1 MAEDING
8 VAFSESLM
16 MLGSEVREL
25 RKARQMTLAAL
36 AKTSGVSVS
45 HLSAIERGTVNPSL
59 DKVSKIAAG
68 LGVPEAW
75 FFSRRSGAG
84 PMERAYV
91 VRQGNRRNLN
101 LLYGETVEQSGYADA
116 LLSSSIGGGFYMG
129 ISDYPPNS
137 DQVVD
142 HLYERE
148 GEHHGFVVEGEL
160 ELYLV
165 DETIT
170 LRRGDS
176 YSFPGHLLHR
186 VRNAGDKPAK
196 LIWVNAPVIIPKYAA
211 LIPVQRSTK
220 SARGSARKRSGA

>member
-1 MAEDING
+1 MADDTNT
-8 VAFSESLM
+8 VAFSESLS

-25 RKARQMTLAAL
+25 RKARQMTLADL
-36 AKTSGVSVS
+36 AEASGVSIS
-45 HLSAIERGTVNPSL
+45 HLSAIERGAVNPSL

-75 FFSRRSGAG
+75 FFARRSGAG
-84 PMERAYV
+84 PAERAFV
-91 VRQGNRRNLN
+91 VRRANRRNLN
-101 LLYGETVEQSGYADA
+101 LLYGESVEQSGYADA

-129 ISDYPPNS
+129 LSDYPPNS
-137 DQVVD
+137 DQVID

-148 GEHHGFVVEGEL
+148 GEHHGVVLEGEL

-170 LRRGDS
+170 LRAGDS

-186 VRNAGDKPAK
+186 VRNASGKPAR

-211 LIPVQRSTK
+211 LKPIERPASPRTRSAGK
-220 SARGSARKRSGA
+220 PSGT

>member
-1 MAEDING
+1 MTEDTNT
-8 VAFSESLM
+8 VAFRESLLA
-16 MLGSEVREL
+16 LGSEVREL

-36 AKTSGVSVS
+36 AKASGVSVS

-75 FFSRRSGAG
+75 FFTRRSGAG

-116 LLSSSIGGGFYMG
+116 LLSSSIGGSFYMG

-148 GEHHGFVVEGEL
+148 GEHHGFVLEGEL

-170 LRRGDS
+170 LRGGDS

-211 LIPVQRSTK
+211 LKPVRRSTR
-220 SARGSARKRSGA
+220 SGTRPARKHAGT

>member
-1 MAEDING
+1 
-8 VAFSESLM
+8 
-16 MLGSEVREL
+16 MLGSEVRQL
-25 RKARQMTLAAL
+25 RKARQMTLAVL
-36 AKTSGVSVS
+36 AKSSGVSVS

-59 DKVSKIAAG
+59 DKVSKIASG

-75 FFSRRSGAG
+75 FFTRRSGMG

-91 VRQGNRRNLN
+91 VRGGNRRNLN
-101 LLYGETVEQSGYADA
+101 LLYGESAEQSGYADA
-116 LLSSSIGGGFYMG
+116 LLSSSIGGSFYMG
-129 ISDYPPNS
+129 LSDYPPNS
-137 DQVVD
+137 DKVVD

-148 GEHHGFVVEGEL
+148 GEHHGFVLDGEL

-176 YSFPGHLLHR
+176 YSFPGDLLHR
-186 VRNAGDKPAK
+186 VRNASDKPAR

-211 LIPVQRSTK
+211 LKPRQQ
-220 SARGSARKRSGA
+220 SAATRKRITRGRSGA

>member
-1 MAEDING
+1 MAEDTNT
-8 VAFSESLM
+8 VAFSESLL

-25 RKARQMTLAAL
+25 RKARRMTLAAL
-36 AKTSGVSVS
+36 AEASGVSVS

-59 DKVSKIAAG
+59 DKVSKIASG

-75 FFSRRSGAG
+75 FFTRRPGAG
-84 PMERAYV
+84 PAERAYV
-91 VRQGNRRNLN
+91 VRQANRRNLN

-116 LLSSSIGGGFYMG
+116 LLSSSIGGDFYMG

-137 DQVVD
+137 DEVID

-148 GEHHGFVVEGEL
+148 GEHHGFVIEGEL

-165 DETIT
+165 DETIK
-170 LRRGDS
+170 LRQGDS

-186 VRNAGDKPAK
+186 VRNSGEKPAR
-196 LIWVNAPVIIPKYAA
+196 LVWVNAPVIIPKYAA
-211 LIPVQRSTK
+211 LKPVQRSTT
-220 SARGSARKRSGA
+220 SGAGSARKRQAT